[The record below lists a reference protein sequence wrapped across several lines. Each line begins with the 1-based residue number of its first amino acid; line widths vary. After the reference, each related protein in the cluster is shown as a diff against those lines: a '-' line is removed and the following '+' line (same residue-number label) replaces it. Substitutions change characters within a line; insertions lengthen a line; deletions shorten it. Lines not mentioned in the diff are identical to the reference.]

1 MLFRI
6 ISIDG
11 WFRAEV
17 GQEIERAAR
26 TAREQ
31 PLGGAG
37 KKSKQIGFRKTMQ
50 VDHEIEFAPANI
62 FDNIKHFENRQ
73 RLESITQSDAI
84 DFNCLVRITRQVDDF
99 RARLTNCDRQSGV
112 RELFAD
118 RAQGRKTHDYV
129 AELTEVD
136 DENVARVEGHFDLF
150 VIPRNS
156 EIPPGSAFRPADLFA
171 ISFRTRRVCSPIE

>member
-11 WFRAEV
+11 WFWVEV

-31 PLGGAG
+31 PVGRAG
-37 KKSKQIGFRKTMQ
+37 KKSKQIGFRKAMQ

-73 RLESITQSDAI
+73 RLESIKQGDAI
-84 DFNCLVRITRQVDDF
+84 DFNGLIRVTRPIDDI
-99 RARLTNCDRQSGV
+99 RPGLTNC
-112 RELFAD
+112 
-118 RAQGRKTHDYV
+118 
-129 AELTEVD
+129 
-136 DENVARVEGHFDLF
+136 AR
-150 VIPRNS
+150 
-156 EIPPGSAFRPADLFA
+156 
-171 ISFRTRRVCSPIE
+171 